1 MNRMKSEEKKVLVV
15 FGTRPEAIKLAPVIK
30 ALEQTADVRVVTC
43 VLRQQKELL
52 DDPIRVFNITPDF
65 DIDLPFGNHGVLG
78 SGNIFKKAWS
88 ALKVG
93 VGLLRF
99 ILILKRKNIRMVVVQ
114 GDTSTVFLAAFLAF
128 YFKIPVAHVEAGLR
142 SGDKY
147 SPFPEEMNRKLTGV
161 IAELHFASTE
171 SAKQNLLKENVDEK
185 KIWMTGNTVLDAL
198 RLVIE
203 SHNDGEAQAK
213 LHLLFKEKYG
223 IVFGKSGQKVILVTA
238 HRRESFGEG
247 MKNIADAIAELAH
260 KLPNAIFVYP
270 VHPNPNVRDVVVPK
284 LSHIHNVHLIPPLGY
299 EAFTYLM
306 SKADIILTDSGGVQE
321 EVSLLGKPILV
332 MREVTERP
340 EGVDSG
346 NALLVGTDKQKIV
359 NETLRLLEN
368 HEVYAAMS
376 KKHTAFGDGHASERI
391 AKAIQE
397 YLN

>member
-1 MNRMKSEEKKVLVV
+1 MTSEEKKVLVV

-30 ALEQTADVRVVTC
+30 ALEETSGIRTVTC

-52 DDPIRVFNITPDF
+52 DDPLRVFNIKPDF

-78 SGNIFKKAWS
+78 NGNIFKKGWS

-93 VGLLRF
+93 IGLLQF
-99 ILILKRKNIRMVVVQ
+99 IFILKRKNIRMVVVQ

-128 YFKIPVAHVEAGLR
+128 HFRIPVAHVEAGLR
-142 SGDKY
+142 SGDNY
-147 SPFPEEMNRKLTGV
+147 SPFPEEMNRKLTCSL
-161 IAELHFASTE
+161 AELHFASTE
-171 SAKQNLLKENVDEK
+171 SAKQNLLKENVSEK

-203 SHNDGEAQAK
+203 SHHGADAQTT
-213 LHLLFKEKYG
+213 LHALFKEKYG
-223 IVFGKSGQKVILVTA
+223 IVFTPDQKVILITA

-247 MKNIADAIAELAH
+247 MRNIANAIVELAH
-260 KLPNAIFVYP
+260 KLPHAIFVYP
-270 VHPNPNVRDVVVPK
+270 VHPNPNVRDVVFPA
-284 LSHIHNVHLIPPLGY
+284 LSHIHNVHLVEPLGY
-299 EAFTYLM
+299 EAFTFLM

-346 NALLVGTDKQKIV
+346 NALLVGTDTQKIV
-359 NETLRLLEN
+359 KETLRLLEDRAA
-368 HEVYAAMS
+368 YSAMS
-376 KKHTAFGDGHASERI
+376 KKHSAYGDGHASERI